1 MLTFTPDSIFGRQF
15 AQQRE
20 ADLAVADATAER
32 EGAAYEAAANRETA
46 ARTGALART
55 LAEQRRTPGGG
66 IRMAGNRR
74 MSASSAGGGLN
85 RANAAAMTARRRAEL
100 RAQANVADVQR
111 QSSFSPKGK
120 SFKGAAGV
128 PALAQGFTI
137 YR

>member
-1 MLTFTPDSIFGRQF
+1 
-15 AQQRE
+15 
-20 ADLAVADATAER
+20 
-32 EGAAYEAAANRETA
+32 
-46 ARTGALART
+46 
-55 LAEQRRTPGGG
+55 
-66 IRMAGNRR
+66 

-120 SFKGAAGV
+120 SFKGQAGV